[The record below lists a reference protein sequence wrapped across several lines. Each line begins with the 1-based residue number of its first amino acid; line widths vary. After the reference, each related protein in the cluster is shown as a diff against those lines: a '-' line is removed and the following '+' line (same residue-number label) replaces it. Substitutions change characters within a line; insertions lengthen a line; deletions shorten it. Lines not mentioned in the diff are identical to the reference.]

1 MGNVI
6 EVEELMKNYTG
17 FQLGKLC
24 LKIPDGCI
32 VGLIGE
38 NGAGKTTLLKSLLGI
53 IRADKGS
60 VRIFGKDIKKN
71 EREIKEEIG
80 VVLDNMFF
88 PESLRIKDVNTVMKD
103 VYKKWDTGLFE
114 EYISRF
120 QLPRGKVIKELSKGM
135 RKKLEIAVA
144 LSHHPRLLI
153 LDEPTSGLDP
163 VARKGILDIF
173 MDFMQD
179 EAHSILFSTHI
190 TSDLE
195 RIADYIVLINKGNVE
210 FDSPRDELLDHY
222 GILKCG
228 EEEFSR
234 IEKGD
239 AISCMK
245 NRYDCEVLVKDR
257 NAAAEKYKDFVVDKI
272 TLEDFMVLMIKGE
285 KQ

>member
-88 PESLRIKDVNTVMKD
+88 PESLRIKDVNAVMKD

-120 QLPRGKVIKELSKGM
+120 QLPRGQVIKELSKGM

-163 VARKGILDIF
+163 VARNGILDIF

-195 RIADYIVLINKGNVE
+195 HIADYIVLINKGNVE

>member
-88 PESLRIKDVNTVMKD
+88 PESLRIKDVNAVMKD

-163 VARKGILDIF
+163 VARNGILDIF

-239 AISCMK
+239 AVSYMK

-257 NAAAEKYKDFVVDKI
+257 DAAAEKYRDFVVDKI

>member
-38 NGAGKTTLLKSLLGI
+38 NGAGKTTLLKALLGI
-53 IRADKGS
+53 IRVDKGS

-88 PESLRIKDVNTVMKD
+88 PESLRIKDVNAVMKD

-120 QLPRGKVIKELSKGM
+120 QLPGGKVIKELSKGM

-163 VARKGILDIF
+163 VARNGILDIF

-239 AISCMK
+239 VVSCMK

>member
-38 NGAGKTTLLKSLLGI
+38 NGAGKTTLLKALLGI

-88 PESLRIKDVNTVMKD
+88 PESLRIKDVNAVMKD
-103 VYKKWDTGLFE
+103 VYKKWDAGLFE

-120 QLPRGKVIKELSKGM
+120 QLPGGKVIKELSKGM

-163 VARKGILDIF
+163 VARNGILDIF

-195 RIADYIVLINKGNVE
+195 RIADYIVLIDKGNVE

-234 IEKGD
+234 IERGD